1 MKLVPFFVLISLA
14 TDKNWLDRHRLKT
27 LDSKNRFSS
36 NSIEKLFGEILE
48 TLVFVGLKSTSNR
61 RRWSVK
67 NKGVLK
73 NVAKFTR
80 KRLGRSLS
88 YNKVGGLKLC

>member
-14 TDKNWLDRHRLKT
+14 TDKNWLDRNRLKT